1 MHKKYLAM
9 QDYVASNAY
18 CPLSPNHPPVIN
30 FKTFLKK
37 IWKHKTQSPARN
49 QPGLTFDIVHS
60 DAAYRFFTLHNERWQ
75 QWWFSIFK
83 MDSK

>member
-37 IWKHKTQSPARN
+37 I
-49 QPGLTFDIVHS
+49 
-60 DAAYRFFTLHNERWQ
+60 
-75 QWWFSIFK
+75 
-83 MDSK
+83 